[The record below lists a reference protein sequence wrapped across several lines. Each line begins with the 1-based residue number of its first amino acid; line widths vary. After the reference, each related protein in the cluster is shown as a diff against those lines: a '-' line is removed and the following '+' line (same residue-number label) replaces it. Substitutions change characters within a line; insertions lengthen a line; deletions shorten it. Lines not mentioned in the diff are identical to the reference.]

1 MNDVNATDITE
12 TIETVKN
19 LRKPLDIELYTNNGI
34 TADIIVTIIIG
45 KYTFCKYI
53 RIESFN
59 LPLTIINLA
68 T

>member
-34 TADIIVTIIIG
+34 TAAIIVTIKIG